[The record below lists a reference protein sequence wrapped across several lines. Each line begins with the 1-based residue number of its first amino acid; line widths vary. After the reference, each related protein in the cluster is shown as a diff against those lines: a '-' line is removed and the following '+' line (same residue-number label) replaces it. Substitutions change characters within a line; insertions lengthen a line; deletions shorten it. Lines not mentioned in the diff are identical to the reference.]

1 MRKKDASRGIKAI
14 SSVTVA
20 VSIGVVVVISN
31 AIFVPI
37 VLSEISATWDK
48 LDNQLKD
55 VETENIR
62 WTLAAHE
69 KAEQNNHTEKTS
81 TPKEINLCSLENSC
95 PAGPPGPPGKNGEEG
110 STGLAG
116 KPGLEGQDAADI
128 TFQHMFTGCLLCPAG
143 PDGPQGAE
151 GQQGVPGPKG
161 PPGSTG
167 LPGRTGIPGIPG
179 EIGPPGEPG
188 KEGEPG
194 PSGRQGAAGMSSFA
208 KLGAKGLPGPAG
220 LPGEPGDDG
229 DDGAAEDA
237 TGPAGIVGK
246 PGLPGGKG
254 PPGPPGSPGI
264 PGQPGSSP
272 RCACNRTQSTGT
284 HSQYVQPF
292 QRHQPVHK
300 LESLHKEAHLKDLSE
315 LESIK
320 SASKQSVTV
329 NTGEENEEVYDS
341 PEEDAGDGESIETDV
356 IDANSQRSDEIIN
369 AATTEA
375 SESATV
381 EENNDEFE
389 EEEGDE
395 EDGESETG
403 EDEKTDEEKS
413 DNSTVQ
419 EAKTKNDEKLTI
431 VEVLP
436 VYSFTK
442 SPTTEKPKTRATVTS
457 TTVRTTTTEP
467 PLTTRSTVTA
477 TPVRRVVTPPLPP
490 ASPRRKLP
498 SSDGIPVRTMKEDD
512 SAKAKARKAAVFQT
526 TAMKMPPPEH
536 NEGMEEGETVE
547 EILKSQRVV
556 GDSSMV
562 DNGGSTARR
571 VQNTMEVKE
580 SRPIRK
586 YEELQYPIQRNTGI
600 WTKSHSISSR
610 KAAELSLVH
619 SDKRSMHSARERLR
633 QHPILER
640 KPVKQQSDVGER
652 KLQQPADDLPPA
664 NHNEKKHPQE
674 KLHISYTPIKKGTSP
689 KHLRNIKN
697 LPPVGLPTSSVQ
709 NIRRKLYG
717 VGRQPSRTPIPLQDM
732 ESSVSEGI
740 GGRMFAIEDEM
751 RSASKQRSSSIDEE
765 VDQNKEPSEIDLS
778 KSVAY
783 NRNSNRL
790 AIRKI
795 PNMMITGATTTH
807 KENSIP
813 VDGNTLRYRRVKVG
827 RRPKASLGHHRSQKS
842 PNYVDILL
850 EGKLSVGQQPKV
862 KSSSG
867 GGTEEVQSK
876 KKYAALVDR
885 VTFSPLS
892 SARAVSPDHKHPVLT
907 QYSGVKRI
915 SMSKVD
921 DDEEDSQA
929 EQDLKSLMNEDNQQ
943 HAKGKM
949 TQAFQYRHETNA
961 IFPTEEDGK
970 LAFVGKSNRF
980 DNCHT

>member
-55 VETENIR
+55 VETIR
-62 WTLAAHE
+62 TEAKRTLGE
-69 KAEQNNHTEKTS
+69 LPVRLIRPVREIPQGTTVSEQIFGPHAPQVDYAFSANPVRNKCV
-81 TPKEINLCSLENSC
+81 CSLENSC

-571 VQNTMEVKE
+571 VQNTME
-580 SRPIRK
+580 
-586 YEELQYPIQRNTGI
+586 
-600 WTKSHSISSR
+600 TKSHSISSR

-813 VDGNTLRYRRVKVG
+813 VDGNTLRYRRVKV
-827 RRPKASLGHHRSQKS
+827 
-842 PNYVDILL
+842 
-850 EGKLSVGQQPKV
+850 
-862 KSSSG
+862 
-867 GGTEEVQSK
+867 
-876 KKYAALVDR
+876 
-885 VTFSPLS
+885 
-892 SARAVSPDHKHPVLT
+892 
-907 QYSGVKRI
+907 
-915 SMSKVD
+915 D

>member
-1 MRKKDASRGIKAI
+1 MRDEELKTIIADGEYSMDACRTRKGGTEQSYGEDEYTEGNQPLPQGT
-14 SSVTVA
+14 TV
-20 VSIGVVVVISN
+20 SEQ
-31 AIFVPI
+31 IFGPHAPQVDYAF
-37 VLSEISATWDK
+37 SANPVRNK
-48 LDNQLKD
+48 C
-55 VETENIR
+55 V
-62 WTLAAHE
+62 
-69 KAEQNNHTEKTS
+69 
-81 TPKEINLCSLENSC
+81 CSLENSC

-151 GQQGVPGPKG
+151 GQQGNSVFLARKVHQDRQDYLAGP
-161 PPGSTG
+161 
-167 LPGRTGIPGIPG
+167 
-179 EIGPPGEPG
+179 EFQG

-208 KLGAKGLPGPAG
+208 KLGAKGLPGPSG

-246 PGLPGGKG
+246 LGLPGGKG
-254 PPGPPGSPGI
+254 PTGPPGSPGI

-356 IDANSQRSDEIIN
+356 IDVNSQRSDEIIN

-403 EDEKTDEEKS
+403 EDEKIDEEKS

-442 SPTTEKPKTRATVTS
+442 SPTTEKPETRATVTS

-467 PLTTRSTVTA
+467 PLTTRTTVTA
-477 TPVRRVVTPPLPP
+477 TPARRVVTPPLPP

-512 SAKAKARKAAVFQT
+512 SPKAKARKAAVFQT

-536 NEGMEEGETVE
+536 NEGIEDGETVE

-556 GDSSMV
+556 GDSSVV

-571 VQNTMEVKE
+571 VQSTME
-580 SRPIRK
+580 
-586 YEELQYPIQRNTGI
+586 
-600 WTKSHSISSR
+600 TKSHSISNR
-610 KAAELSLVH
+610 KAAELSSVH

-633 QHPILER
+633 QPPILDR
-640 KPVKQQSDVGER
+640 KPVEQQSEVGER

-689 KHLRNIKN
+689 KHLRNIKS
-697 LPPVGLPTSSVQ
+697 LPPVGLPRTAVQ

-717 VGRQPSRTPIPLQDM
+717 VDRQPSKTPIPLQDM

-778 KSVAY
+778 NSVAY
-783 NRNSNRL
+783 NRNSNHL

-876 KKYAALVDR
+876 KKV
-885 VTFSPLS
+885 
-892 SARAVSPDHKHPVLT
+892 
-907 QYSGVKRI
+907 G
-915 SMSKVD
+915 
-921 DDEEDSQA
+921 DDEDDSQA

-949 TQAFQYRHETNA
+949 TQAFQYRHETND
-961 IFPTEEDGK
+961 F
-970 LAFVGKSNRF
+970 LAA
-980 DNCHT
+980 DQ